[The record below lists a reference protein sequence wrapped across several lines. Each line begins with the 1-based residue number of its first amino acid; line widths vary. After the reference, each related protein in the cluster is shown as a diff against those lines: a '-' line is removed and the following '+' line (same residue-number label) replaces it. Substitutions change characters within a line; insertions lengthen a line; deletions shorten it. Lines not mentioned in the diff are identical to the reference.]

1 MRQGV
6 EVGADRRRP
15 AAAVLAALATL
26 SIWLPTSAAA
36 APGGGYA
43 GASGDAGAPGPSG
56 RTAQPFGA
64 LPGIDVSHHQD
75 LIDWAQVAAS
85 GQRFAIAKATE
96 GRSFVDDMYAINKIG
111 AEANGIVFGAYHFAQ
126 PDDFPGDAILEADH
140 FVDTAQLGPGNLIPV
155 LDIER
160 TGGLS
165 QAEVTAWILEW
176 LGRVTE
182 RLGGVRPMVYTSPSG
197 WENRTGD
204 TTAVAAAGYTVL
216 WVAHWDTDEPRL
228 PADEWGGNGWT
239 FWQYDNCGSI
249 PGIDGCVDVDWYETS
264 SFDPVTIPSPDVAP
278 PIATISPPVEVD
290 EAVTITFNEVV
301 RNVTTDNVYVWSP
314 ASATYPEFGL
324 SCRNRQGAEVDCATG
339 NVRTVFI
346 QPVEPLVPGESYE
359 VVVNPPLVL
368 SPVVDRS
375 GNPALA
381 AVQAFAPPTEV
392 EDTSAAVSYGWR
404 EVTNRRAHGRAYAV
418 EHREGATASF
428 EFRGRSVTWF
438 TATGPAQG
446 AAAVRIDGEPAGTF
460 DQFASSTSYRV
471 ARRFTGLARG
481 PHTITIRVL
490 GRGSP
495 GATDTQVVVDAF
507 EAGGDLVANPEL
519 EARWATNGAVAS
531 SDLAGASAE
540 FVFRGTGARW
550 TTVRNRNQ
558 GKAEIWVDDVLVK
571 TVDNYA
577 ANPVSGVER
586 SVSGLADGLH
596 VLRIVVLGEGRPA
609 ATGTLVSVDRLAVVT
624 A

>member
-1 MRQGV
+1 M
-6 EVGADRRRP
+6 
-15 AAAVLAALATL
+15 AVLAALVTL
-26 SIWLPTSAAA
+26 SIWLPASAAA
-36 APGGGYA
+36 APGEGYA
-43 GASGDAGAPGPSG
+43 GASGDAGRSGPDR

-64 LPGIDVSHHQD
+64 LHGIDVSHHQD
-75 LIDWAQVAAS
+75 LIDWSQVAAS

-96 GRSFVDDMYAINKIG
+96 GRSFVDPMYTTNKLG

-140 FVDTAQLGPGNLIPV
+140 FVDTAQLVPGNLIPV

-165 QAEVTAWILEW
+165 QAEVTEWILAW

-182 RLGGVRPMVYTSPSG
+182 RLGGVRPMVYTSPNG
-197 WENRTGD
+197 WDNRTGD

-228 PADEWGGNGWT
+228 PAEDWGGNGWT

-249 PGIDGCVDVDWYETS
+249 PGIEGCVDVDWYETS
-264 SFDPVTIPSPDVAP
+264 SFDPVTIPSADVAP
-278 PIATISPPVEVD
+278 PIATLSPPADVD
-290 EAVTITFNEVV
+290 EPVTVAFSEVV
-301 RNVTTDNVYVWSP
+301 RNVTTANVYVWTP
-314 ASATYPEFGL
+314 ASATFPDVEL
-324 SCRNRQGAEVDCATG
+324 TCRNRQGVEVDCATG
-339 NVRTVFI
+339 NVRTVLV
-346 QPVEPLVPGESYE
+346 QPVQPLVPGESYE
-359 VVVNPPLVL
+359 AVVNPPLST

-381 AVQAFAPPTEV
+381 AVQAFAPPSEV
-392 EDTSAAVSYGWR
+392 EESSAAVSYGWR
-404 EVTNRRAHGRAYAV
+404 EVTNRRAHGRAYEV

-446 AAAVRIDGEPAGTF
+446 MAAVRIDGEPAGTF
-460 DQFASSTSYRV
+460 DQYASSASYRV
-471 ARRFTGLARG
+471 ARRFSDLARG

-495 GATDTQVVVDAF
+495 NASDTQVIVDAF
-507 EAGGDLVANPEL
+507 EAGGDLVANPDL
-519 EARWATNGAVAS
+519 EARWGTAGAVAS

-540 FVFRGTGARW
+540 FAFRGTGVRW
-550 TTVRNRNQ
+550 TTIRGRSQ
-558 GKAEIWVDDVLVK
+558 GKAEIWVDGTLVK

-577 ANPVSGVER
+577 PNPVSGVER
-586 SVSGLADGLH
+586 SVSGLAEGIH

-609 ATGTLVSVDRLAVVT
+609 ATGSLVSVDRLAAV